1 MPVLFA
7 LCGKR
12 SGARSPQPRDGG
24 TKMKKSGSNKKDI
37 AIIAVPSVAEAR
49 AALLGTG
56 LFEVC
61 PGSDDS
67 VIDRKNGVQV
77 RFITISSKN

>member
-1 MPVLFA
+1 
-7 LCGKR
+7 
-12 SGARSPQPRDGG
+12 
-24 TKMKKSGSNKKDI
+24 MKKSGSNKKDI

-67 VIDRKNGVQV
+67 VIDKENGVQV
-77 RFITISSKN
+77 RLVNIGSKNGCPVSSCLKTGNPGRDALCAT